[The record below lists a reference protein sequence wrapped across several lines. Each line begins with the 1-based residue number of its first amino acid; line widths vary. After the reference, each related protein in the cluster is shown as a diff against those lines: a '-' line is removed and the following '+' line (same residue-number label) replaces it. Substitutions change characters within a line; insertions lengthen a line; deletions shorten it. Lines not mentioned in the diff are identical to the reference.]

1 MERWLVVDMSKV
13 GYGVQEASHG
23 VHGMARYG
31 MVHGYFFTFFV
42 FSFRK
47 ILPLIDG
54 NAGQPPCMVA
64 VVGLRTTTL
73 CERRSSQRARAAEN
87 GYLHT
92 MYIIE
97 DANACLSNCGLV
109 RHCRK
114 GSQGPRACAAGH
126 GHGGA
131 SGLVPNNTAI
141 LLLDTCCAVNHYVF
155 L

>member
-31 MVHGYFFTFFV
+31 MVHGYFFTFFCILLQ
-42 FSFRK
+42 K

-92 MYIIE
+92 TVV
-97 DANACLSNCGLV
+97 G
-109 RHCRK
+109 
-114 GSQGPRACAAGH
+114 
-126 GHGGA
+126 
-131 SGLVPNNTAI
+131 T
-141 LLLDTCCAVNHYVF
+141 
-155 L
+155 